1 MAAAAAPS
9 TGEKKRRGASECG
22 DCSDS
27 GGGVYLCVGA
37 LLLAHVALL
46 SAPAL
51 LGPAASGGA
60 VHGTITVRVAV
71 RERTSTAVL
80 DTSGRWRDT
89 FEQLAPVQRAIN
101 HTHITAMTG
110 IRP

>member
-1 MAAAAAPS
+1 LAAAAAPS
-9 TGEKKRRGASECG
+9 TGEKKRTGASECG

-60 VHGTITVRVAV
+60 VHGTVTVRVAVAV

-89 FEQLAPVQRAIN
+89 LEQLAPGQRA
-101 HTHITAMTG
+101 THVTAMTG
-110 IRP
+110 IRR